1 MCWRVRNV
9 KRYRLNPTNWQL
21 ESICQTLYTQQVWS
35 IWIVKKNLP
44 GNVKRLHF
52 HQLFMT
58 LLYNTFCDTG
68 VPRKNMWKCLGD
80 NGKSGGNTQ
89 EDLFTEMRVFFFWPM
104 RFSSFLK
111 KEITTYRHAITLL
124 RLRTILGLKGSSSYK
139 FQMVNTI
146 ANKTMLETAVER
158 LPFLAF
164 STATSSLGLE

>member
-1 MCWRVRNV
+1 MRNHGCWLAIIMCWRVRNV

-89 EDLFTEMRVFFFWPM
+89 EDLFTEMRVFF
-104 RFSSFLK
+104 L
-111 KEITTYRHAITLL
+111 TYAIQFFFEKRDYHLQTCHNSHAFA
-124 RLRTILGLKGSSSYK
+124 RSWVLKGLVPIN
-139 FQMVNTI
+139 F
-146 ANKTMLETAVER
+146 R
-158 LPFLAF
+158 W
-164 STATSSLGLE
+164 